1 MKANKLRQLYLDF
14 FKSKQHKIGDSAPI
28 VMKDDPTLM
37 FVNAGMNQFKD
48 VLLGDASPVNLRLA
62 NSQKCL
68 RVSGK
73 HNDLEEVGHDTYHH
87 TMFEMLGSWSF
98 GDYFKEEAICWAWE
112 FLVDVCELDS
122 DRIYVTVFEGSDDDK
137 LDKDSEA
144 FDFWKKYLPEE
155 RIIDGSKKDN
165 FWEMGATGPCGPCS
179 EIHFDNRPDIK
190 RKEIS
195 GQLLVNKDHPQVIE
209 IWNLVFM
216 QYNRFTDGTLKP
228 LAKNH
233 VDTGMGFER
242 LAMIMQGVNSNYDT
256 DIFQPI
262 IQAVSRI
269 SSINYGE
276 DESKDVAMRV
286 IADHVRA
293 VAFSISDGQLP
304 SNTKAGYVIR
314 RILRRAL
321 RYAYSF
327 LDLKTPFMH
336 ELVEV
341 LIAQMGLQ
349 FKGLKNQK
357 HIIEQVI
364 KKEEESFLRTLSEG
378 LKRIDYMIQSGGV
391 MSGEQA
397 FELYDTYG
405 FPGDLTALILSEKNL
420 TFDQDEF
427 DIAMSKQKK
436 RSKKA
441 GELKKGDW
449 KVLIESDI
457 QDFVGYSK
465 LSAEIKITRYRE
477 VVSKEKV
484 QYQLVFNVTP
494 FYAEGGGQLGDSG
507 IIQNKN
513 ETISILDTKKEN
525 NLIVHFTNELPNDLT
540 EKFTAKVNIIDRKAS
555 ERNHTATHLL
565 QESLRSILGNHVVQK
580 GSLVTPSYLRFDF
593 TNFSKVQKSDLKKI
607 EQDVNIKILENI
619 VLNEHINL
627 SLDAA
632 KELGAL
638 MLFGEKYEDVVRMI
652 EFGKSKE
659 LCGGTH
665 VASTGEIGVFKI
677 LSETSISSGIRRIEA
692 LTGDYAL
699 HYLNEQESQLNDVR
713 SLVKNRDLKSA
724 VQQLLDEN
732 KNLEKKIA
740 GLQQQNIANLKEEI
754 LASEVKIEGVRF
766 IATEVNMLAEEMKNV
781 SFSLRKEKNL
791 AMVLGS
797 DIDGKALL
805 SIMLTDDLV
814 AEGMNAASIIKE
826 AAKEIKGGGGGQAFF
841 ATAGGLYPNGIIK
854 ALDRIKEIIFD
865 NKKASD

>member
-14 FKSKQHKIGDSAPI
+14 FKSKQHKIVDSASI

-48 VLLGDASPVNLRLA
+48 ILLGDASPVNLRLA

-112 FLVDVCELDS
+112 FLVNVCQLDS
-122 DRIYVTVFEGSDDDK
+122 ERIYVTVFEGSDDDK
-137 LDKDSEA
+137 LTKDSEA
-144 FDFWKKYLPEE
+144 FNCWKKYLPEE
-155 RIIDGSKKDN
+155 RILNGSKKDN
-165 FWEMGATGPCGPCS
+165 FWEMGSTGPCGPCS
-179 EIHFDNRPDIK
+179 EIHFDNRADIT

-195 GQLLVNKDHPQVIE
+195 GHLLVNKDHPQVIE

-216 QYNRFTDGTLKP
+216 QYNRFADGTLKP
-228 LAKNH
+228 LASNH

-293 VAFSISDGQLP
+293 VVFSISDGQLP

-336 ELVEV
+336 ELVETLV
-341 LIAQMGLQ
+341 NHMGSH
-349 FKGLKNQK
+349 FKELKSQK
-357 HIIEQVI
+357 HLIQQVV

-378 LKRIDYMIQSGGV
+378 LNRINYMIKSGGV
-391 MSGEQA
+391 ISGEQA

-420 TFDQDEF
+420 TFDQEEF
-427 DIAMSKQKK
+427 DIAMSEQKK
-436 RSKKA
+436 RSKNA
-441 GELKKGDW
+441 GKVKKGDW

-465 LSAEIKITRYRE
+465 LSTEIKIARYRE
-477 VVSKEKV
+477 VVSTEKV

-540 EKFTAKVNIIDRKAS
+540 GKFTAKVNTIDRKAS

-565 QESLRSILGNHVVQK
+565 QESLRSILGAHVVQK

-593 TNFSKVQKSDLKKI
+593 THFSKVQQLDLKKI
-607 EQDVNIKILENI
+607 EQDVNSKILENI

-627 SLDAA
+627 SLGAA
-632 KELGAL
+632 KKLGAL
-638 MLFGEKYEDVVRMI
+638 MLFNEKYEDVVRMI
-652 EFGKSKE
+652 EFGESKE

-677 LSETSISSGIRRIEA
+677 LSESSISSGIRRIEA
-692 LTGDYAL
+692 LTGNHAL
-699 HYLNEQESQLNDVR
+699 HYLNKQESLLNDVR
-713 SLVKNRDLKSA
+713 FLVKNRDLRLA
-724 VQQLLDEN
+724 VQQLVDKN
-732 KNLEKKIA
+732 KQLERKITD
-740 GLQQQNIANLKEEI
+740 LQQKNAVNLRDEF
-754 LASEVKIEGVRF
+754 LAEALKIEGLRV
-766 IATEVNMLAEEMKNV
+766 IAKEVNMSAEEMKNV

-791 AMVLGS
+791 AMILGS

-814 AEGMNAASIIKE
+814 SEGMNAASIIKE

-841 ATAGGLYPNGIIK
+841 ATAGGLKTDGIFK
-854 ALDRIKEIIFD
+854 ALDRIKEIILD
-865 NKKASD
+865 NKKASE